1 MARLLGDTLPDD
13 LIAALDGTGL
23 AGKVGPAYL
32 LVTSDEDGT
41 PRPCMLSAGELLAVD
56 GRRVRLALWSG
67 SRTSANLAR
76 GGHALLCHVAP
87 RTVVYVRGPARPLDA
102 GPDLD
107 LDCFELEVASV
118 ESDEHAGMPV
128 TAGIT
133 FAIERGDPASVVE
146 AWERQL
152 AALRAATS
160 RAMRRPTGP
169 A

>member
-1 MARLLGDTLPDD
+1 V
-13 LIAALDGTGL
+13 I
-23 AGKVGPAYL
+23 
-32 LVTSDEDGT
+32 
-41 PRPCMLSAGELLAVD
+41 
-56 GRRVRLALWSG
+56 
-67 SRTSANLAR
+67 
-76 GGHALLCHVAP
+76 
-87 RTVVYVRGPARPLDA
+87 YVRGSARGLDA
-102 GPDLD
+102 GRELD
-107 LDCFELEVASV
+107 LDCFELEVDSV